1 LAKLIKAAE
10 FAHVPGDWGIEAKR
24 PTEEEDEVLDEG
36 EEGKLKIR
44 RQKANLDEDQ
54 LAELWKDVYDIV
66 EEVSTNV
73 DNQQE
78 EDESGSSDDE
88 MEDVVGTGTGTPAQG
103 AAGEKEEKIKEEQPM
118 MSLET
123 LHRFM
128 STGSTFR

>member
-1 LAKLIKAAE
+1 
-10 FAHVPGDWGIEAKR
+10 VPGDWGIEAKR
-24 PTEEEDEVLDEG
+24 PAEDEDEEADEG
-36 EEGKLKIR
+36 EEGKVKIR

-78 EDESGSSDDE
+78 DDESDASDEE
-88 MEDVVGTGTGTPAQG
+88 MEDVVGTETGTPAQG
-103 AAGEKEEKIKEEQPM
+103 AAGEKQEVEEQPM
-118 MSLET
+118 MSLDT

-128 STGSTFR
+128 STGSTYR